1 MGNAM
6 PQTILN
12 CAVMAVLLLAMLIP
26 VLMPAPGKKRWQF
39 NLRIFLL
46 FVIPIL
52 AIGSWIISWEGPYFS
67 PQRVV
72 TPKFGTL
79 ILLVDFAGVVFFI
92 RWIRAMAKAQR
103 DAKTAA
109 AQSDRSK
116 VSRRRDATSTG

>member
-6 PQTILN
+6 PQTIIN
-12 CAVMAVLLLAMLIP
+12 CAVMALLLLAMLIP
-26 VLMPAPGKKRWQF
+26 VLMPAPERNVGSSTCA
-39 NLRIFLL
+39 IFLL

-72 TPKFGTL
+72 TPKFGAL
-79 ILLVDFAGVVFFI
+79 ILLVDFAGVVLFI

-109 AQSDRSK
+109 AQSDK
-116 VSRRRDATSTG
+116 IQGEST